1 MTNRLDYET
10 LAGNLD
16 ASATFKQLI
25 EYLKLASE
33 DMRHLRKLRLIAND
47 TIGGEQWGACARRF
61 EKVVIVVE
69 GIHKSTQRTQVGFT
83 PKPN

>member
-16 ASATFKQLI
+16 AGATFKQLI

-33 DMRHLRKLRLIAND
+33 DMRHLRRLRKQAND
-47 TIGGEQWGACARRF
+47 DVGGEQWGACARRF
-61 EKVVIVVE
+61 EKIVAVVE

-83 PKPN
+83 KTIN

>member
-16 ASATFKQLI
+16 AGATFKQLI
-25 EYLKLASE
+25 EYLTLAAE
-33 DMRHLRKLRLIAND
+33 DMRNLRRLRKIAGD
-47 TIGGEQWGACARRF
+47 DVGGEQWGACARRF
-61 EKVVIVVE
+61 EKVVAVVE
-69 GIHKSTQRTQVGFT
+69 GIHKSTQRTSVGFT